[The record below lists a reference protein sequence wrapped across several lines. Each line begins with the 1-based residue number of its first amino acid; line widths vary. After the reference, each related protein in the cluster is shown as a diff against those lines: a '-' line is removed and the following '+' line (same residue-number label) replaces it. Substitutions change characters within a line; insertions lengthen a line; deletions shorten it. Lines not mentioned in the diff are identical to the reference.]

1 MPPRMPPPCT
11 NGDRET
17 LPKTVGPFMIES
29 LCVPAAMC
37 ACVPACLCAPPG
49 ADYDECLQTE
59 LSRLTALLHDEH
71 WNDAWYGCRVDR
83 WMASPPHRH
92 HLPNFFA
99 RVAFKSLN
107 PSLPPSRLTRSFRP
121 IAELFAGV
129 RPCTFMCQLPC
140 LNDDHSAKRWIGFS
154 PPKTPPPPSFKSPT
168 NWFHNLR
175 IINATYWHYDGASP
189 TRWHYL

>member
-99 RVAFKSLN
+99 PRPSRASTPL
-107 PSLPPSRLTRSFRP
+107 SLPANPL
-121 IAELFAGV
+121 I
-129 RPCTFMCQLPC
+129 
-140 LNDDHSAKRWIGFS
+140 
-154 PPKTPPPPSFKSPT
+154 PPDRRAIRRCSTMHVHVP
-168 NWFHNLR
+168 
-175 IINATYWHYDGASP
+175 AS
-189 TRWHYL
+189 LSE